1 MLQQKKWLFFQQAF
15 KGFLIGVT
23 KQSYFLASDFSYCF
37 LKDKASPL
45 WIASQMGHTQIVRE
59 LLTLG
64 ADVDAVREVGLPL
77 LIEIEYLMLIHDG

>member
-1 MLQQKKWLFFQQAF
+1 MLQQKKMVVFSAGFQRFFNWCYSA
-15 KGFLIGVT
+15 II
-23 KQSYFLASDFSYCF
+23 FLASDFSYCF